1 MRPRVWGARGKADGT
16 PRTGFDACKSK
27 KPRHKAGAFRR
38 TDLGRDQKVR
48 LAENTTRFC
57 ETSSENEA
65 GIAQSE
71 PEYSAFR

>member
-1 MRPRVWGARGKADGT
+1 MTPSVRGARGEADGT
-16 PRTGFDACKSK
+16 PRIDCDARKSK
-27 KPRHKAGAFRR
+27 KPRHKAGAFRS

-57 ETSSENEA
+57 ETSSENVA
-65 GIAQSE
+65 GTVQSE